1 MKARGAQPST
11 WQARLRDVVRNPA
24 LFVWCLFVLLNPVY
38 VIASGLPQPSDW
50 LLLVLTPLAL
60 LSWNGKLGP
69 NDAGAMKA
77 LFTFTAWVALINYA
91 WALVLGKIGLKDFGL
106 HPLFYLFNA
115 AVFLSALVI
124 ARPNPER
131 FLRTTVDIV
140 YVTIAVSLIYALVM
154 PGKLRTTGLF
164 NSPNQ
169 LGYYALLSACLFAMT
184 QRPLGLS
191 RLRASSGVAMCA
203 YLAFGAASRASLAG
217 ILVLLLVLL
226 FSDPKLIIVGALA
239 SVAIVSLGGPVAE
252 KLEFNQKRALEDR
265 DPHESF
271 AEERG
276 YDRLWR
282 FPQYLVLGAGEGVY
296 ARFATDGRPK
306 RELHSSFGALLF
318 SYGIVGV
325 ALFFVFAARVIRG
338 ASRRASLLL
347 VPALVYT
354 VAHQGL
360 RFTMFWVV
368 LAAFVVLKRI
378 PENPGAPALAR
389 S

>member
-1 MKARGAQPST
+1 MKPST
-11 WQARLRDVVRNPA
+11 WQARMRDVVRSPA

-38 VIASGLPQPSDW
+38 VIDSGLPQPADW
-50 LLLVLTPLAL
+50 LVLLLTPLAL
-60 LSWNGKLGP
+60 LSWNGRLVRA
-69 NDAGAMKA
+69 DAGTVKS
-77 LFTFTAWVALINYA
+77 LLTFTAWVFLVNYA
-91 WALVLGKIGLKDFGL
+91 WALVLGKFNTRDFGL
-106 HPLFYLFNA
+106 HPMFYLFNA
-115 AVFLSALVI
+115 AVFLSAVVI

-140 YVTIAVSLIYALVM
+140 YVTVVLSLVAAFVT
-154 PGKLRTTGLF
+154 PGQYRTQGLF

-184 QRPLGLS
+184 QRPLGIS
-191 RLRASSGVAMCA
+191 RLRASAGVAMCG
-203 YLAFGAASRASLAG
+203 YLAFVAASRASLAG
-217 ILVLLLVLL
+217 IIVLLLVLF
-226 FSDPKLIIVGALA
+226 FSDPKLIIAGALA
-239 SVAIVSLGGPVAE
+239 AAAIVSIGGPVAH

-265 DPHESF
+265 NPHESF

-282 FPQYLVLGAGEGVY
+282 FPRYLVLGAGEGDY
-296 ARFATDGRPK
+296 ERFTTDGRVA
-306 RELHSSFGALLF
+306 REVHSSFGSLLF

-325 ALFFVFAARVIRG
+325 ALFLVFAGRVIRG
-338 ASRRASLLL
+338 ASRRTFLLL

-368 LAAFVVLKRI
+368 LAAFVVLKRL
-378 PENPGAPALAR
+378 PEKPGASSFAR